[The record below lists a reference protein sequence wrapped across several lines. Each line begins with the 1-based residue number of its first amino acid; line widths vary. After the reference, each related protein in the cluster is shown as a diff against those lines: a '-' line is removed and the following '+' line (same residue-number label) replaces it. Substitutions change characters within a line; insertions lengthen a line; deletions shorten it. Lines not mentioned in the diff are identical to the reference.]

1 MSELATQATEDYLKT
16 IFQLCQGSSRASTG
30 EISQVLGVTP
40 ASVTGMLQKL
50 ARSNPPL
57 LRYRKHQGAVL
68 TKEGERLALQTIR
81 RHRLLERYLHDAL
94 GYSWDEVHEE
104 AERLEHAISARLG
117 RRIAEWLEDPRHDPH
132 GDPIPTS
139 ELQLPEVTTVTLD
152 SLQPGQQATVARVS
166 DRDPRLLRYLA
177 DLGLMPGSRITVR
190 EPPPFSD
197 NVCLLLEGSPEPVR
211 VSAVVAKQISVT
223 PSENDRSEAGLSQK
237 EDG

>member
-16 IFQLCQGSSRASTG
+16 IFQLCQENGRASTG
-30 EISQVLGVTP
+30 AISQALGVTP

-50 ARSNPPL
+50 ARNDPPL

-68 TKEGERLALQTIR
+68 TEEGERLALQTIR

-104 AERLEHAISARLG
+104 AERLEHAISPRLG
-117 RRIAEWLEDPRHDPH
+117 RRIAQWLDDPRHDPH

-139 ELQLPEVTTVTLD
+139 ELLLPEVTTVTLD
-152 SLQPGQQATVARVS
+152 TLQPGQQATVARVS

-177 DLGLMPGSRITVR
+177 DLGLMPGSRITLQ
-190 EPPPFSD
+190 EPPPFSE
-197 NVCLLLEGSPEPVR
+197 NVCLLLEGSAEAVR
-211 VSAVVAKQISVT
+211 VSALVARQISVT
-223 PSENDRSEAGLSQK
+223 PSESDRSEAETSQD
-237 EDG
+237 EDD

>member
-16 IFQLCQGSSRASTG
+16 IFELCQEQGRASTG
-30 EISQVLGVTP
+30 AIAQVLGVTP

-50 ARSNPPL
+50 ARNEPPL

-68 TKEGERLALQTIR
+68 TDEGERLALQTIR

-117 RRIAEWLEDPRHDPH
+117 RRIAEWLDDPRHDPH

-139 ELQLPEVTTVTLD
+139 ELRLPEVTTVTLD

-177 DLGLMPGSRITVR
+177 DLGLVPGSRMTVQ

-211 VSAVVAKQISVT
+211 VSSVVARQIWVAS
-223 PSENDRSEAGLSQK
+223 PELDGSEAEPSQE
-237 EDG
+237 ED